1 MAQHQAREKGMQIV
15 YVTDEEKETIA
26 KSLMSLLKMKIW
38 RMFCKHLAA
47 SMEAGASG

>member
-1 MAQHQAREKGMQIV
+1 MQMV

-26 KSLMSLLKMKIW
+26 QSLMSLLRTK
-38 RMFCKHLAA
+38 FCQNTAA